1 MGRISSDGST
11 TTAVLP
17 YIDGASA
24 HSTSHTV
31 VSTGKLMLKE
41 HIKEKGQQQ
50 QYCSTKQPQ
59 TAVPAKSQQLH
70 TRTRQEMR

>member
-1 MGRISSDGST
+1 
-11 TTAVLP
+11 
-17 YIDGASA
+17 
-24 HSTSHTV
+24 
-31 VSTGKLMLKE
+31 MLKE